1 VVLIFASIIS
11 LVVGLIEDP
20 HDGWIEGT
28 AIMIAILL
36 VATVTASNNY
46 NKELQFRSLEATSKK
61 DERVFIK
68 RNGELKFVNP
78 EEIVVGDLV
87 KLKAGDGIPA
97 DGVLLEGE
105 GVKANES
112 SLTGEPDDLPKHAER
127 DPFLLSSSLLTDQG
141 RASEV
146 FMLVIAVGPRSQWG
160 KIRANLVQEDT
171 LTPLQEKLEHAA
183 KFIGKI
189 GTVTSIA
196 TFLALVVMIWKPPG
210 EPFKHPDG
218 QHITQELVDAFII
231 AVTIIVVA
239 IPEGLPLAVTMCV
252 SYLSCGLWGWGLSNE
267 SS

>member
-1 VVLIFASIIS
+1 
-11 LVVGLIEDP
+11 
-20 HDGWIEGT
+20 
-28 AIMIAILL
+28 ML

-68 RNGELKFVNP
+68 RGGELHFVNP
-78 EEIVVGDLV
+78 KEIVVGDLV

-97 DGVLLEGE
+97 DGLLVEGE

-112 SLTGEPDDLPKHAER
+112 SLTGEPDDLPKHPSK

-141 RASEV
+141 ASPEV
-146 FMLVIAVGPRSQWG
+146 YMLVVAVGARSQWG
-160 KIRANLVQEDT
+160 KIRANLVQET
-171 LTPLQEKLEHAA
+171 TMTPLQEKLEHAA

-196 TFLALVVMIWKPPG
+196 TFLALVAMIWKPPG
-210 EPFKHPDG
+210 QPLQHPDG
-218 QHITQELVDAFII
+218 QHITQELVEAFII

-239 IPEGLPLAVTMCV
+239 IPEGLPLAVTM
-252 SYLSCGLWGWGLSNE
+252 
-267 SS
+267 